1 MRTETDVSH
10 SAEVAE
16 LADGRTSV
24 TLWTTVRTTQ
34 RTTSDGG
41 TVTTIRTYPV
51 ASWTHP
57 TDDQEQP
64 ALPLGAADEVGTP

>member
-16 LADGRTSV
+16 LADGRTRV
-24 TLWTTVRTTQ
+24 TLWTTVRTIQ
-34 RTTSDGG
+34 RTTSTGG

-64 ALPLGAADEVGTP
+64 ALPLDVAHGEGTP